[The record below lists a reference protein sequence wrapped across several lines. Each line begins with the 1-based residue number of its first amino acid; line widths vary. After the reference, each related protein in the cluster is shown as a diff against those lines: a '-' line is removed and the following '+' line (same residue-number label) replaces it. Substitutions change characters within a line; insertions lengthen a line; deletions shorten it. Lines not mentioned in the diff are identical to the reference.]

1 MSHNTTK
8 FQPSAAQGPTGR
20 IRRAHLSMQRCGD
33 AIFGAR
39 KITTDQCSLLWIVRR
54 REGIRQNELAEELYT
69 DPNTVTAML
78 ARLEKRGLVRRE
90 VCAEDGRA
98 RRVSLTAAGRR
109 LVARLSKDW
118 EPLRVTLR
126 QIFSGEAGDHALK
139 LLDEVRVAMTLA
151 REEALEKK
159 RKPRALKS
167 AQRFKPSWTDREGT
181 LEAAETTAVGQLSD
195 V

>member
-1 MSHNTTK
+1 MSENTTK
-8 FQPSAAQGPTGR
+8 FQPSAAHGPTGR

-54 REGIRQNELAEELYT
+54 RDGIRQNELAEELYT

-78 ARLEKRGLVRRE
+78 ARLEKRGLIRRE

-98 RRVSLTAAGRR
+98 RRVSLSAAGRK

-118 EPLRVTLR
+118 EPTRVKLR
-126 QIFSGEAGDHALK
+126 QIFSGEAGEHALK
-139 LLDEVRVAMTLA
+139 LLDDVRVAMTLA
-151 REEALEKK
+151 REEVIEKK
-159 RKPRALKS
+159 KKPRAAKS
-167 AQRFKPSWTDREGT
+167 GSRFKAALTDREAT
-181 LEAAETTAVGQLSD
+181 QEAPETTAVDG
-195 V
+195 